1 MILLTPPTEVHGAA
15 TDRTL
20 AKLTQ
25 RHLTDL
31 RASGLS
37 DQQIARCGFHSL
49 QAPARIQAA
58 LRWHR
63 YKGELGDCLAFLFV
77 DAEGKATGY
86 IRLKPD
92 RPRKSKD
99 GKPIKYE
106 SPKGAGNRAFFP
118 PGTLAALKDSSI
130 PLVLTE
136 GEKKAAKADQE
147 GFSCI
152 GLVGVYGWQKKRPA
166 DKDGKP
172 VGERELIDDLS
183 AIPWKGRPVYLCFD
197 SDAAT
202 NPNVRNAEW
211 HLAEVLARRGASVK
225 VIRMPQG
232 EAGPDGKPAKV
243 GLDDFLV
250 AHGSDAFCELIAAA
264 VDPTPPERKL
274 QPIEVVDD
282 PSRLAQLFRNSRC
295 KHADGLTLRFR
306 QEQWWRRWI
315 GNHYR
320 LIPDAELRAE
330 LCEFVRAEFL
340 GVHLEELSRW
350 EELPES
356 ERGKSPLV
364 HKITTGLIA
373 NVEMALASMTVM
385 AGDVALPTWW
395 DGKTWNCRKVIAL
408 SNGLLDL
415 DALFGEK
422 SDALLAHSPRWF
434 SPTCLP
440 YLFDPDAD
448 CPRWLAFLK
457 RNLEDDRERI
467 DLLQEWFGL
476 CLMFDTSR

>member
-152 GLVGVYGWQKKRPA
+152 GDRRQPSMHFSDNQKSRA
-166 DKDGKP
+166 KDGA
-172 VGERELIDDLS
+172 VTMTS
-183 AIPWKGRPVYLCFD
+183 AV
-197 SDAAT
+197 
-202 NPNVRNAEW
+202 
-211 HLAEVLARRGASVK
+211 
-225 VIRMPQG
+225 
-232 EAGPDGKPAKV
+232 
-243 GLDDFLV
+243 
-250 AHGSDAFCELIAAA
+250 
-264 VDPTPPERKL
+264 
-274 QPIEVVDD
+274 
-282 PSRLAQLFRNSRC
+282 PSRGGGAWRSGAGRAQRSPAERSQAPPPAPSWTCCHGRRHLPR
-295 KHADGLTLRFR
+295 LR
-306 QEQWWRRWI
+306 
-315 GNHYR
+315 
-320 LIPDAELRAE
+320 
-330 LCEFVRAEFL
+330 
-340 GVHLEELSRW
+340 
-350 EELPES
+350 
-356 ERGKSPLV
+356 
-364 HKITTGLIA
+364 
-373 NVEMALASMTVM
+373 
-385 AGDVALPTWW
+385 
-395 DGKTWNCRKVIAL
+395 
-408 SNGLLDL
+408 
-415 DALFGEK
+415 
-422 SDALLAHSPRWF
+422 
-434 SPTCLP
+434 
-440 YLFDPDAD
+440 
-448 CPRWLAFLK
+448 
-457 RNLEDDRERI
+457 
-467 DLLQEWFGL
+467 
-476 CLMFDTSR
+476 